1 MILQRLRKGAAIMS
15 GTSLH
20 CRDEVFEA
28 IGTNSLSDIKDLY
41 SSNYDFNKPIL
52 NQDAVE
58 QSTIL
63 PISYA
68 CAQGSVGVLKFFLEI
83 GVDANIPGTDGKLP
97 IHYTCDSNERVDD
110 KKEECVQALQI
121 LIQANCDVNV
131 VDNMGRTPLF
141 LACEADDVDAVKLLL
156 VQTRCDVNIKTVVGD
171 SPLKV
176 ACRNAKY
183 WSYWHGKELNS
194 AGRKVTSFNF
204 PPVQITK
211 MLLQANADVSEAT
224 LLPTAVQLGD
234 TKLVEELLDLGMDI
248 NMLDDNMCTPL
259 GIACSSTHVRSQLV
273 KLLLDRGADV
283 NKGGGWKKQKPLIF
297 AYVHNSVEKIK
308 LLLSYGAK
316 LTAEEMTD
324 LVSLTLSKSILENPE
339 VIGPNSKE
347 LLSWRLLMAQG
358 FSPVIQGTE
367 LHCKVHKLSICSS
380 YDKIE
385 PWISSLLY
393 PVHSLKELCRVSI
406 RGSVHVPVDT
416 NIDKLPV
423 PDSIKDFL
431 KVNEIFI
438 NEQI

>member
-1 MILQRLRKGAAIMS
+1 MS
-15 GTSLH
+15 GTCLYSL
-20 CRDEVFEA
+20 DEVFEA
-28 IGTNSLSDIKDLY
+28 ILSDSVCEVKALY
-41 SSNYDFNKPIL
+41 DRHYDFNKPIL
-52 NQDAVE
+52 IQNSVE
-58 QSTIL
+58 TCSVP

-68 CAQGSVGVLKFFLEI
+68 CAQGSINILKFFLEI
-83 GVDANIPGTDGKLP
+83 GVDTNIPGTDGKLP
-97 IHYTCDSNERVDD
+97 IHYTCDSNERADD
-110 KKEECVQALQI
+110 KKAECVQALQI

-141 LACEADDVDAVKLLL
+141 LACEADDVEAVRILL
-156 VQTRCDVNIKTVVGD
+156 VESRCDVNIKTVVGD
-171 SPLKV
+171 SPMKV

-194 AGRKVTSFNF
+194 MGKKENAFDF

-211 MLLQANADVSEAT
+211 MLLQANTDVSEAT

-259 GIACSSTHVRSQLV
+259 GIACSSTYVRSQLV
-273 KLLLDRGADV
+273 RLLLDRGADV

-297 AYVHNSVEKIK
+297 AYVHNSVDKIK

-316 LTAEEMTD
+316 LTAEEMTE

-385 PWISSLLY
+385 PWIRSLLY
-393 PVHSLKELCRVSI
+393 PMHSLKELCRISI
-406 RGSVHVPVDT
+406 RENVKVPVDR
-416 NIDKLPV
+416 NIECLPL

-431 KVNEIFI
+431 KVKEIFM
-438 NEQI
+438 NDQI

>member
-1 MILQRLRKGAAIMS
+1 MS
-15 GTSLH
+15 GTSLQALE
-20 CRDEVFEA
+20 EVFEA
-28 IGTNSLSDIKDLY
+28 IASDSVCGVKALY
-41 SSNYDFNKPIL
+41 DRHYDFNKPL
-52 NQDAVE
+52 LAQDTVE
-58 QSTIL
+58 PCMVP

-68 CAQGSVGVLKFFLEI
+68 CAQGSTDVLKFFLEI
-83 GVDANIPGTDGKLP
+83 GIDTNIPGTDGKLP
-97 IHYTCDSNERVDD
+97 IHYTCDTSERADD
-110 KKEECVQALQI
+110 KKEECVHALKI

-141 LACEADDVDAVKLLL
+141 LACEADDVEAVQVLLIES
-156 VQTRCDVNIKTVVGD
+156 RCDVNIKTVVGD

-194 AGRKVTSFNF
+194 VGRKVNTFDF

-234 TKLVEELLDLGMDI
+234 TKLVEELLDLGMDV

-259 GIACSSTHVRSQLV
+259 GIACSTTHVKPNLV
-273 KLLLDRGADV
+273 NLLLDRGADV

-367 LHCKVHKLSICSS
+367 LHCKVYKLSICSS

-385 PWISSLLY
+385 PWIRSLLY
-393 PVHSLKELCRVSI
+393 PLHSLKELCRISI
-406 RGSVHVPVDT
+406 RESVRVPVDE
-416 NIDKLPV
+416 NIQGLPV

>member
-1 MILQRLRKGAAIMS
+1 MS
-15 GTSLH
+15 GTSLQSH
-20 CRDEVFEA
+20 DEVVEA
-28 IGTNSLSDIKDLY
+28 IANNSMSDVKTLY
-41 SSNYDFNKPIL
+41 ASNYDFNKPIV
-52 NQDAVE
+52 NQDSVE
-58 QSTIL
+58 PSTIL

-68 CAQGSVGVLKFFLEI
+68 CAQGSVDVLKFFLEI
-83 GVDANIPGTDGKLP
+83 GLEANIPGTDGKLP
-97 IHYTCDSNERVDD
+97 IHFTCDSNERVDD

-141 LACEADDVDAVKLLL
+141 LACEADDVEAVKLLL
-156 VQTRCDVNIKTVVGD
+156 VESRCDVNIKTVVGD
-171 SPLKV
+171 SPMKV

-194 AGRKVTSFNF
+194 AGRKINSFDF

-234 TKLVEELLDLGMDI
+234 TKLVEELLNLGMDI

-259 GIACSSTHVRSQLV
+259 GIACSNTHVRSQLV

-316 LTAEEMTD
+316 LTAEEMTE

-385 PWISSLLY
+385 PWIRSLLY
-393 PVHSLKELCRVSI
+393 PVHSLKQLCRVSI
-406 RGSVHVPVDT
+406 RGNVHVPIDK

-423 PDSIKDFL
+423 PHSIQDFL

-438 NEQI
+438 NEQL